1 MTAYELIQRLAKF
14 PADTRIVHALDWS
27 DDVVLA
33 DYTDITNGPPTLA
46 LSGSVSTAPGAK
58 DRVEA

>member
-14 PADTRIVHALDWS
+14 PADTKIVHALDWS

-33 DYTDITNGPPTLA
+33 DYLNHRSRIIASGNGG
-46 LSGSVSTAPGAK
+46 GS
-58 DRVEA
+58 RR